1 MAGTLLNVFTIIF
14 GTLIGATLGNRL
26 TKQMQESV
34 MTGLGFV
41 TLVIALQTASRSGN
55 IMIPLLS
62 VLIGVIIGELLGI
75 DEAVKR
81 FGGWLQTQ
89 AAKFSKGEGDSAHN
103 RARFINGFVAASL
116 IFCVGP
122 MTVIGSVQNG
132 INPADVQLLAIKSA
146 LDFFAAMAMAS
157 TFGIGVGFASITAL
171 IIQGGF
177 ALIGMGLGS
186 ALTSSGMLD
195 PNNVYLREL
204 IGTGGVIMLG
214 IPMILLDLKQPRLS
228 NFLPALVIAPL
239 LVWLAALVGIAI
251 YF

>member
-1 MAGTLLNVFTIIF
+1 MSGTILNVITILL
-14 GTLIGATLGNRL
+14 GTLIGVTVGNRL
-26 TKQMQESV
+26 TKQVQESV

-41 TLVIALQTASRSGN
+41 TLVIAIQTANRSGN

-62 VLIGVIIGELLGI
+62 VLIGVILGEALGI

-89 AAKFSKGEGDSAHN
+89 SAKMSRGHDSSAQT
-103 RARFINGFVAASL
+103 RVRFINGFVAASL

-122 MTVIGSVQNG
+122 MTVIGSIQNG
-132 INPADVQLLAIKSA
+132 INPNDMQLLAIKSA
-146 LDFFAAMAMAS
+146 LDFFAAMALAA
-157 TFGIGVGFASITAL
+157 TFGVGVGFAALTAL
-171 IIQGGF
+171 VIQGGL
-177 ALIGMGLGS
+177 ALLGMGVGS
-186 ALTSSGMLD
+186 ILTQSGLLD
-195 PNNVYLREL
+195 PNNIYLRE
-204 IGTGGVIMLG
+204 IVGTGGIIMLG

-239 LVWLAALVGIAI
+239 LVFLATLLGIQV